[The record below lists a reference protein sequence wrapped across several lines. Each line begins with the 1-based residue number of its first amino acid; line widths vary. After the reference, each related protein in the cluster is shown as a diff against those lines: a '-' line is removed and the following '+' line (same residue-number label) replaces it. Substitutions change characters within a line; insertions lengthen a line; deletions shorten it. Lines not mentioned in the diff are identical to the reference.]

1 MAAIKP
7 HATEIWTH
15 KQSKHKHVPE
25 LPLRMVC
32 LGPSGS
38 GKTVFMVSLMLDIYP
53 KAWERIYVFSPT
65 VHLDSTWNKIKEFSR
80 DVLRVPDEEE
90 TFFDTWDEAAV
101 QSILKRQHDITKM
114 SKDRKMKR
122 LYGCLVVCDDFA
134 DDPRVVRSSK
144 AIHELFTR
152 GRHAQI
158 STIVSVQ
165 KYRVLNPII
174 RVNATDLVVFRL
186 RSLHELDA
194 VIDENSALYGKEN
207 TKELY
212 DYATKDPYS
221 FLWINARAKHPE
233 DTFWLRLEAR
243 LVPH

>member
-7 HATEIWTH
+7 HATDTWTH

-38 GKTVFMVSLMLDIYP
+38 GKTVFMVSLILDIYP
-53 KAWERIYVFSPT
+53 RAWERVYVFSPT
-65 VHLDSTWNKIKEFSR
+65 VNLDSTWNKVKEYSR
-80 DVLRVPDEEE
+80 DVLRVPEHEQC
-90 TFFDTWDEAAV
+90 FFDTWDEEAV
-101 QSILKRQHDITKM
+101 QGILHKQHEITKM
-114 SKDRKMKR
+114 SKERKLKR
-122 LYGCLVVCDDFA
+122 LFGCLVIVDDFA
-134 DDPRVVRSSK
+134 DDPRVVRGSK
-144 AIHELFTR
+144 AIHELFVR

-194 VIDENSALYGKEN
+194 VIDENSALYGKDATREI
-207 TKELY
+207 Y
-212 DYATKDPYS
+212 DFATHDPYS
-221 FLWINARAKHPE
+221 FLWINARAKRPE

-243 LVPH
+243 LVPR